1 VSFLGES
8 KPGKFLCVVETTR
21 ISKKHFKENSIAFSL
36 SQSLWLKVGKFIKNE
51 IASVFSLLLF
61 LESLLLCVG
70 VKAQYQWRS
79 FGMEDGFAAESCLS
93 ITVNPNEVCCIVHP
107 GFARI
112 TVFDGYI
119 GRGYNLPNPMISR
132 VWITHSERLWT
143 GYKEN
148 LYTLGPEGWCRF
160 DLTPWILD
168 HSVPL
173 NYLPTT
179 YPLYPIR
186 DQDVALLLPE
196 GIFLFQSGKP
206 TLRQILSS
214 EKFLLG
220 AWKEWR
226 WMNSKEVWILAEKG
240 LIHCKGNFLKDPNQ
254 IRIERFPFPSQR
266 PWDRLHRMLI
276 GPGQILSFVGQIT
289 NDLRQRYVVL
299 FQNGRWSWFLS
310 PIPAIRFVW
319 AHVERGLYWCATSS
333 DVRLIRSNGVVS
345 IPQFTEVI
353 GPVMDVWS
361 ETNGT
366 FYLATFKR
374 LWRAGLAL
382 WHPPAGLALWN
393 APVFRTAID
402 SEGRLWF
409 GTPSSL
415 NVYKPENPYLIQSYP
430 WPLHLHCERPEDL
443 SMGILPNGQLL
454 WILNKQAGI
463 FEPSTKKHR
472 ILSSIPQFSLLRVL
486 GTDPLTKQLIVCV
499 RPNTSKRPGLRLARY
514 DGNKI
519 QLLLDWPVLPG
530 TNSPVFIDRMLDGQP
545 LAVFPNGVFQW
556 NGQKWIPIGERKDF
570 YGGRLLCGLV
580 LPDGRLWVGSTTG
593 LYERKEG
600 RWRLVGMIHEPVY
613 ELCQGNWNE
622 IWAATAAGVFRFRD
636 GQILNFD
643 RSEGLP
649 VSMVY
654 TVTLLPTH
662 RVGIGTARG
671 WVELDPNVDQDPPRA
686 FHPRIE
692 VMDWEGGEFGLVI
705 RLSGK
710 DRWDFTK
717 PNRLLY
723 SWRVDQGAWSPFRQ
737 RSIAFVTHLRAGI
750 HTVEVQAMDRAGNV
764 QIPPITAQIELTLPW
779 YQEPRFRR
787 IVLIA
792 LLAVLASL
800 AIAVN
805 RHLRL
810 RKSYAE
816 VERRVQQRT
825 EELQKAAEV
834 LVHTRKMTALGTLA
848 AGIAHD
854 FNNILSVIRGSAQLI
869 LRRPE
874 DPGRTRHQ
882 VQRIMQAVDQAA
894 SLIRS
899 LLVFSRPST
908 QEAKICHLSPL
919 VQETLGLLSEPF
931 RRNIH
936 IVLDLPAG
944 LPPVVAVPDHLRQ
957 ILLNLILNAA
967 DAMDGKGTIRICA
980 RVCREAPKD
989 CPLPPQP
996 ARQYVALSVEDEG
1009 CGIPPEI
1016 LSRIFEPFFTTKSY
1030 SARHGTGL
1038 GLYTVYEF
1046 ARQMGAGLHVES
1058 HVARGTRFTVY
1069 LRCPESSS
1077 ETGRESE

>member
-1 VSFLGES
+1 
-8 KPGKFLCVVETTR
+8 VETTS
-21 ISKKHFKENSIAFSL
+21 ILKKHSKKNSIILRS
-36 SQSLWLKVGKFIKNE
+36 SWLKIKKFIKNKF
-51 IASVFSLLLF
+51 ASIISLLLF
-61 LESLLLCVG
+61 LESLLLCAG

-79 FGMEDGFAAESCLS
+79 FGVEDGFAAESCLS
-93 ITVNPNEVCCIVHP
+93 ITVNPNEVCSIVHS
-107 GFARI
+107 GLARI

-119 GRGYNLPNPMISR
+119 GRSYNLPNPMISR
-132 VWITHSERLWT
+132 VWVARSGRLWA
-143 GYKEN
+143 GYREN
-148 LYTLGPEGWCRF
+148 LYTLGSAGWRRF

-168 HSVPL
+168 HSAPP
-173 NYLPTT
+173 NYIPTT
-179 YPLYPIR
+179 YSLYPIR

-196 GIFLFQSGKP
+196 GIFLFQSEKP
-206 TLRQILSS
+206 ALRQILSS

-220 AWKEWR
+220 ACKEWH
-226 WMNSKEVWILAEKG
+226 WMNLKEVWILAEKG
-240 LIHCKGNFLKDPNQ
+240 LIHCKGDFLRNTNQ

-266 PWDRLHRMLI
+266 PWNRLHRMLT
-276 GPGQILSFVGQIT
+276 GPGQILTFIGQT
-289 NDLRQRYVVL
+289 ADSRERYVVL
-299 FQNGRWSWFLS
+299 FQNGQWSWFLS
-310 PIPAIRFVW
+310 PIPGIRFVW
-319 AHVERGLYWCATSS
+319 THVERGLYWYATSS
-333 DVRLIRSNGVVS
+333 NVGLIRSNGVVS

-366 FYLATFKR
+366 FYLATFKK

-382 WHPPAGLALWN
+382 WHPPADLALWSE
-393 APVFRTAID
+393 PVFRTVVD
-402 SEGRLWF
+402 SKGKLWF
-409 GTPSSL
+409 GTPNSL
-415 NVYKPENPYLIQSYP
+415 CVYDPGPPHLIQSYP
-430 WPLHLHCERPEDL
+430 WPLRLHCESPEDL
-443 SMGILPNGQLL
+443 SMGILSNGQLL
-454 WILNKQAGI
+454 WILNKQSGI
-463 FEPSTKKHR
+463 FDPSVKNQK
-472 ILSSIPQFSLLRVL
+472 ILSSISRFSLLRVL

-530 TNSPVFIDRMLDGQP
+530 TNSPVFIDRMVDGQP
-545 LAVFPNGVFQW
+545 LAVLPNGVFQW
-556 NGQKWIPIGERKDF
+556 DGQKWIPIGETKDF

-636 GQILNFD
+636 DEILNFD

-649 VSMVY
+649 ASMVY
-654 TVTLLPTH
+654 TVAVLPTR
-662 RVGIGTARG
+662 RVGVGTARG
-671 WVELDPNVDQDPPRA
+671 WVELDPNVDRDPPRA

-692 VMDWEGGEFGLVI
+692 VMHWEGGEFGLVI

-723 SWRVDQGAWSPFRQ
+723 SWRVDQGAWSSFQQ
-737 RSIAFVTHLRAGI
+737 RSIAFATHLHAGI
-750 HTVEVQAMDRAGNV
+750 HTVEVRAMDRAGNV
-764 QIPPITAQIELTLPW
+764 QVSPIAAQVELILPW

-792 LLAVLASL
+792 LLAVLVSL

-805 RHLRL
+805 RHLQL

-825 EELQKAAEV
+825 EELQKATEV

-869 LRRPE
+869 LRRLE
-874 DPGRTRHQ
+874 DPERTKHQ

-894 SLIRS
+894 SLIRN

-908 QEAKICHLSPL
+908 QEAKICRLSPL

-936 IVLDLPAG
+936 IDLDLPPE

-967 DAMDGKGTIRICA
+967 DAMDGKGTIRIRA
-980 RVCREAPKD
+980 WVCKEVPQD

-996 ARQYVALSVEDEG
+996 TRQYVALSVEDEG

-1058 HVARGTRFTVY
+1058 HVARGTKFTIY
-1069 LRCPESSS
+1069 LRCPESSP
-1077 ETGRESE
+1077 ETEKENG